1 MFQGIRQAF
10 TFSAFRKEE
19 EMTDILSLGA
29 STIYM
34 DIIIRVLLIIIL
46 ILGIIHLVKLIFK
59 K

>member
-1 MFQGIRQAF
+1 
-10 TFSAFRKEE
+10 
-19 EMTDILSLGA
+19 MTDILSLGA

-46 ILGIIHLVKLIFK
+46 ILGSIYLLKLIFK